1 MKKTQTG
8 PNRIDAY
15 GSESALIKVEEI
27 ISIISKTPG
36 NLKLYAKKGHCI
48 IEKAYSI
55 IFQGGSEESILF
67 FENYYGIHHETHSK
81 EETFVPKLM
90 NIGQENNYGDFE
102 TKFVKQWHVLK
113 TEYNVIV
120 HGDLFLSISFGI
132 LYVMNIKRDSRL
144 SVLEL
149 NNEFSTL
156 DLRKEQAMKQTKGY
170 KKRMK
175 QVRVPYTFS
184 FQPIVLSDIGK
195 IRKVLE
201 CIGFSYGT
209 GERKRKISLRF
220 GDPLFCMQ
228 EYDENG
234 KLLFVNLS
242 DIKWFM
248 ATVVPNFSQ
257 NTNIRYKLQSNSDF
271 EGKYI
276 SKNNEVWLNT
286 FANCYLV
293 PKFCKIHYAREK
305 NVETY
310 ALPNWFGG
318 YKLKIEVATVT
329 DLKYQE
335 KTGVLK
341 RNGASRIEILVLP
354 EIPNISSSEEEIKS
368 YARHIWQWTLKL
380 AAEMEKI

>member
-1 MKKTQTG
+1 M
-8 PNRIDAY
+8 
-15 GSESALIKVEEI
+15 
-27 ISIISKTPG
+27 
-36 NLKLYAKKGHCI
+36 YAEKGHCI

-67 FENYYGIHHETHSK
+67 FQKYHGIHHETHSQ
-81 EETFVPKLM
+81 EETFVPKII
-90 NIGQENNYGDFE
+90 NIRQENNYGDFE

-113 TEYNVIV
+113 TEYNAIV

-132 LYVMNIKRDSRL
+132 LYVMNIKRTSRL

-156 DLRKEQAMKQTKGY
+156 NIRKEQTRKPTKRH
-170 KKRMK
+170 KKKMN
-175 QVRVPYTFS
+175 QVLVPYTFS
-184 FQPIVLSDIGK
+184 FQPVVLSDIGK

-201 CIGFSYGT
+201 CIGFSFDN
-209 GERKRKISLRF
+209 GEIKRKISLRF
-220 GDPLFCMQ
+220 EDPLYCMQ
-228 EYDENG
+228 EYGENG
-234 KLLFVNLS
+234 ELLWVNLS

-248 ATVVPNFSQ
+248 ATVVPYFSQ
-257 NTNIRYKLQSNSDF
+257 NTNIRYKLQSNRDL

-276 SKNNEVWLNT
+276 SKNNKIWLKT
-286 FANCYLV
+286 FANGYLL
-293 PKFCKIHYAREK
+293 PPSCKIHYAREK
-305 NVETY
+305 KVESYCLT
-310 ALPNWFGG
+310 NWFGG

-329 DLKYQE
+329 DLHYRQ
-335 KTGVLK
+335 KTGMLV
-341 RNGASRIEILVLP
+341 RNGAPRIEILVLP